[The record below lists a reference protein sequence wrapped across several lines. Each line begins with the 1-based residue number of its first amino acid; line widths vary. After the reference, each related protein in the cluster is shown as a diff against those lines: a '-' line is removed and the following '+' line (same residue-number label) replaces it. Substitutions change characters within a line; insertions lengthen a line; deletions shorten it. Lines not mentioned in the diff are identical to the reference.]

1 MRRIYLTRLTIGEE
15 LEAMVRGEQGEERRL
30 LVASVVLGH
39 VFKKRPRLPQQ
50 RRLRGGN
57 LAAPANAR
65 N

>member
-1 MRRIYLTRLTIGEE
+1 MRRIYFTRLTIGEE
-15 LEAMVRGEQGEERRL
+15 LEAMVRGEQGEERQL
-30 LVASVVLGH
+30 LVVSVLGH